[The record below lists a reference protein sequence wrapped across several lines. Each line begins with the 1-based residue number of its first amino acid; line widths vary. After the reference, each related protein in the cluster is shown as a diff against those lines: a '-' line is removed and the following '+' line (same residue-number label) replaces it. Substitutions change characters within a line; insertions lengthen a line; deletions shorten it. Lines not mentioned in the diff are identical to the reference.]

1 MKRIDIDEAIRLH
14 NTWRR
19 QFLNAFAGGNYAD
32 MPLSAHRSCT
42 LDSLLDGQPGVPA
55 ALPDTHRRFHQL
67 ANEIVEL
74 SQNGLGDSA
83 DLLLP
88 EFNEAAHQLV
98 AALDQMR
105 QQLPG

>member
-1 MKRIDIDEAIRLH
+1 L
-14 NTWRR
+14 
-19 QFLNAFAGGNYAD
+19 L
-32 MPLSAHRSCT
+32 AHLIEC
-42 LDSLLDGQPGVPA
+42 G
-55 ALPDTHRRFHQL
+55 HQL